1 MAYLL
6 PDQVY
11 DDGNMSFLKK
21 SGSGGHYFAG
31 NEYYMQSDLDRTFG
45 DMSEPIF
52 GEISEPIFGEMSH
65 NMQVICCSTDTESS
79 FDLGLE
85 KVPQIDSD
93 GYAAEMN
100 KLLKSLDFWS
110 GEDDDS
116 KLIEKK
122 SQRKSGTKTKIE
134 YPKKF
139 LIRNGIQPDFFCQFE
154 NIIHDKGDTQ
164 RRKKDRSTNRTKDE
178 SKVTISELNEKM
190 CSSEKK
196 WQKVE
201 NFEKKSSAPSS
212 GGSGSTKKLNSVD
225 FQLKV
230 KNKKSKKKTSKR
242 QSLEGF
248 EPMITSRDSLTKLQN
263 LGRTFFKYFNVF

>member
-11 DDGNMSFLKK
+11 DEENLSFLKK
-21 SGSGGHYFAG
+21 SGSGGHYFAE

-45 DMSEPIF
+45 DM
-52 GEISEPIFGEMSH
+52 SEPIFGEMSH

-79 FDLGLE
+79 FDMGLE

-110 GEDDDS
+110 GEDDES
-116 KLIEKK
+116 KLIENK
-122 SQRKSGTKTKIE
+122 SQRKSGAKTKIE

-154 NIIHDKGDTQ
+154 NIIHDAGDTQ
-164 RRKKDRSTNRTKDE
+164 RKKKDRSTNRTKDE
-178 SKVTISELNEKM
+178 SKVTISERNEKM
-190 CSSEKK
+190 CSSEKR
-196 WQKVE
+196 KVHKVK

-230 KNKKSKKKTSKR
+230 NNKKSKNKTTKR

-248 EPMITSRDSLTKLQN
+248 EPMITSQDSLTKLHN
-263 LGRTFFKYFNVF
+263 SGKTDFLNIVKFFDKARS

>member
-11 DDGNMSFLKK
+11 DEDNLSFLKK
-21 SGSGGHYFAG
+21 SGSGGRHYFAA

-45 DMSEPIF
+45 DM
-52 GEISEPIFGEMSH
+52 SEPIFGEMSH

-85 KVPQIDSD
+85 KLPQIESD

-110 GEDDDS
+110 GEDDES
-116 KLIEKK
+116 KLIENK
-122 SQRKSGTKTKIE
+122 SQRKSGAKTKIE

-139 LIRNGIQPDFFCQFE
+139 LIRNGIQPDFFCQFD

-164 RRKKDRSTNRTKDE
+164 RKKNNRNTNKTKDE
-178 SKVTISELNEKM
+178 SKVTISEGNEKM
-190 CSSEKK
+190 CSSEKR
-196 WQKVE
+196 WHKVE

-212 GGSGSTKKLNSVD
+212 GGSESTKKLNSVD

-230 KNKKSKKKTSKR
+230 KNKRSKNKTTMR
-242 QSLEGF
+242 QSLEGC
-248 EPMITSRDSLTKLQN
+248 EPMITSRDSLTKLHN
-263 LGRTFFKYFNVF
+263 SGRSTYM

>member
-11 DDGNMSFLKK
+11 DEENLSFLKK
-21 SGSGGHYFAG
+21 SGSGHYFAG

-45 DMSEPIF
+45 DM
-52 GEISEPIFGEMSH
+52 SEPIFGEMSH

-85 KVPQIDSD
+85 KVPQIESD

-122 SQRKSGTKTKIE
+122 SQRKSGAKTKIE

-164 RRKKDRSTNRTKDE
+164 RKKKDRSTDRSTNRTKDE
-178 SKVTISELNEKM
+178 SKVTISERNEKM
-190 CSSEKK
+190 CSSEKRK
-196 WQKVE
+196 VYKVE

-212 GGSGSTKKLNSVD
+212 GGSVSTKKLNSVD

-230 KNKKSKKKTSKR
+230 NNKKSKNKTKNF
-242 QSLEGF
+242 EGF
-248 EPMITSRDSLTKLQN
+248 EPMIASRDGLTKLHN
-263 LGRTFFKYFNVF
+263 SGRTYFFNFV